1 MLKQLVYRSQSTLKI
16 DENELLKITND
27 SLPFNAKNHIT
38 GILLFDG
45 EYFFQVLEGDCE
57 KVNALFEHIKTDSRH
72 SNIMK
77 VTEMVIHKRD
87 FGDWHLRTLSVAE
100 GSRCYWLPSDI
111 NISRESRIFALL
123 NSFASGKWRTCLSDN
138 ARKDVRAN
146 VTTSEKAVEPFENSD
161 IQFAFQPIVDT
172 FRARVSSI
180 EALIR
185 SNDGRYPETILE
197 ELVGPEKYD
206 FDLKSKAI
214 AIKQGAALLSSDQSL
229 SINLCPAAITSTV
242 NVADYLH
249 ELVKR
254 NKLKPQQLVIEV
266 TETEII
272 SESDTFYQAIEQI
285 RSRGMRVAIDD
296 FGAGYAGLSLLAD
309 FTPDKIKLD
318 RKITTGIHE
327 SGHRQAIT
335 EAVLEFA
342 NSMGIP
348 LVVEGV
354 ETIDEWLWL
363 QHAGVQRFQGFL
375 FAKPKLNGVS
385 GIDFSFDGASS

>member
-1 MLKQLVYRSQSTLKI
+1 M
-16 DENELLKITND
+16 
-27 SLPFNAKNHIT
+27 
-38 GILLFDG
+38 
-45 EYFFQVLEGDCE
+45 
-57 KVNALFEHIKTDSRH
+57 
-72 SNIMK
+72 
-77 VTEMVIHKRD
+77 
-87 FGDWHLRTLSVAE
+87 
-100 GSRCYWLPSDI
+100 
-111 NISRESRIFALL
+111 
-123 NSFASGKWRTCLSDN
+123 
-138 ARKDVRAN
+138 
-146 VTTSEKAVEPFENSD
+146 
-161 IQFAFQPIVDT
+161 DT
-172 FRARVSSI
+172 YRARVSSI

-229 SINLCPAAITSTV
+229 SINLCPGAITSTV

>member
-1 MLKQLVYRSQSTLKI
+1 MAFKNAFCRGRKP
-16 DENELLKITND
+16 LL
-27 SLPFNAKNHIT
+27 
-38 GILLFDG
+38 
-45 EYFFQVLEGDCE
+45 
-57 KVNALFEHIKTDSRH
+57 
-72 SNIMK
+72 
-77 VTEMVIHKRD
+77 
-87 FGDWHLRTLSVAE
+87 
-100 GSRCYWLPSDI
+100 
-111 NISRESRIFALL
+111 
-123 NSFASGKWRTCLSDN
+123 LSDN

-146 VTTSEKAVEPFENSD
+146 VTTSEKSVKPFENSD

-197 ELVGPEKYD
+197 ELVGLEKYD
-206 FDLKSKAI
+206 FYLKSKAI

-229 SINLCPAAITSTV
+229 SINLCPGAITSTV